1 MNIKTMGKTGYTA
14 LASVLLAGTLIASPA
29 PTSPPKAAEVDVPAW
44 NFQKEAS
51 DLLSQVQVFSDKL
64 SIDAD
69 TLASYSRSNL
79 SSESH
84 AFRLTQVRD
93 HINQMGTRLS
103 RLQQIKHV
111 TAPWQQRA
119 IEEVVPVAAQMAA
132 HTQAAIEHL
141 NDNQR
146 YLFAPAYQDQIEAV
160 AEHAATMDTILDK
173 FMDLGQ
179 TQQKLQRLQ
188 LELEM
193 ES

>member
-29 PTSPPKAAEVDVPAW
+29 PISPPTAAEVDVPAW

-51 DLLSQVQVFSDKL
+51 DLLAQVQMFSDKL
-64 SIDAD
+64 SIDSD

-84 AFRLTQVRD
+84 AFTLNLVRD
-93 HINQMGTRLS
+93 DINQMGGRLS

-119 IEEVVPVAAQMAA
+119 IEEVVPIAAQMAA

-146 YLFAPAYQDQIEAV
+146 YLFAPAYQDHIEAV

-179 TQQKLQRLQ
+179 TEQKLQTLQ

>member
-1 MNIKTMGKTGYTA
+1 MNIKTIRKAGYSV
-14 LASVLLAGTLIASPA
+14 LASVLVAGTLVARPA
-29 PTSPPKAAEVDVPAW
+29 PVSPPATTEVDVPAW

-51 DLLSQVQVFSDKL
+51 DLLTEVQYLSDKL
-64 SIDAD
+64 STD
-69 TLASYSRSNL
+69 TDKLASYTRSNL
-79 SSESH
+79 SYESH
-84 AFRLTQVRD
+84 ATGLTAVRD
-93 HINQMGTRLS
+93 DINQMGTRLS

-141 NDNQR
+141 NENQR
-146 YLFAPAYQDQIEAV
+146 YLFAPAYQDHLEAV
-160 AEHAATMDTILDK
+160 AEHAATIDTILDK
-173 FMDLGQ
+173 YMDLGQ

-188 LELEM
+188 TELEM